1 MENQVKKLGFYLD
14 WSRKKFTLDPDI
26 ISIVYKTFK
35 KLHDEGLV
43 YRGYRLVN
51 YCTFDGTSFSDLE
64 VIHKEK
70 ESSLYFVKYFFE
82 KGGGNIS
89 VATTRPETIIEDVE
103 VTVNTKDKRTKDL
116 KGKNVINPI
125 TNERLPIIVDSS
137 VDMEFGT
144 GALKITPGHDTKDF
158 EIAQRNNIKGE
169 SIIGFEGKIKEGK
182 YKGLY
187 AKQARE
193 KVTEDLEK
201 EGLIEK
207 IEKIIHQVPVC
218 YKCQNV
224 IEPLLMEQWFIKME
238 PLAKPAIEALKKGE
252 IKITPKRFEKVL
264 SDFLENIRD
273 WNISRQIVWGIRIP
287 DFKNKK
293 TGEWVVTER
302 EAPTDGDW
310 EQDTDTFDTWFSSS
324 QWPFATLQTTKP
336 DDFER
341 FYPTDVMETGYDILR
356 WWVARMIMMGLY
368 KTGKIT
374 FRDVVLHGMVNDPK
388 GLKMSKSKGNV
399 VDPLEIVS
407 EYGADALRFAL
418 VFGTGLGN
426 DQALSF
432 PKFQNGRNF
441 ANKLWNMAR
450 FIEINRI
457 QNSKFKI
464 QNSPKNKVDKDI
476 INKVQNLVKDVT
488 KDLDNYNFNFAAE
501 KVYEFAWHEFADK
514 YIEDVKKR
522 IDSNSYAVL
531 DSSYLAIL
539 KLLHPF
545 MPFITEEIYQ
555 KLNLG
560 ESIMVEKWPSAK

>member
-1 MENQVKKLGFYLD
+1 MDKIYSHKETEDRIYKFWEEKGFFKPEVNPKGKPYSIILPPPNANAPLHFGHAMYVIEDILIRYRRMKGDSALWLPGADHAGFETKFVFKKNVQKTGKSRFDYDRDTLYKMIWDFVQSNRPIMENQLKKLGFSLD

-35 KLHDEGLV
+35 KLHDDGLV

-89 VATTRPETIIEDVE
+89 VATTRPETIIADVA
-103 VTVNTKDKRTKDL
+103 VAVNPKDKRYKDL

-125 TNERLPIIVDSS
+125 TNERLPIIFDSS

-144 GALKITPGHDTKDF
+144 GALKITPGHEPKDF
-158 EIAQRNNIKGE
+158 EIAQRNNLKGE
-169 SIIGFEGKIKEGK
+169 SLIGFDGKIKEGK

-193 KVTEDLEK
+193 KVAEDLEK

-207 IEKIIHQVPVC
+207 IEKIIHQAPVC
-218 YKCQNV
+218 YKCQNI
-224 IEPLLMEQWFIKME
+224 IEPLLMEQWFVKME
-238 PLAKPAIEALKKGE
+238 PLAKPAMEALKKGE
-252 IKITPKRFEKVL
+252 IKISPKRLEKVL

-273 WNISRQIVWGIRIP
+273 WNISRQIVWGIRIAA
-287 DFKNKK
+287 FKNKK
-293 TGEWVVTER
+293 TGGWVVTEG
-302 EAPTDGDW
+302 EAPTVGDW

-324 QWPFATLQTTKP
+324 QFPFATLQTTKP

-368 KTGKIT
+368 KTGKIP

-399 VDPLEIVS
+399 VDPLEIV
-407 EYGADALRFAL
+407 
-418 VFGTGLGN
+418 T
-426 DQALSF
+426 
-432 PKFQNGRNF
+432 
-441 ANKLWNMAR
+441 
-450 FIEINRI
+450 
-457 QNSKFKI
+457 
-464 QNSPKNKVDKDI
+464 
-476 INKVQNLVKDVT
+476 
-488 KDLDNYNFNFAAE
+488 
-501 KVYEFAWHEFADK
+501 
-514 YIEDVKKR
+514 
-522 IDSNSYAVL
+522 
-531 DSSYLAIL
+531 
-539 KLLHPF
+539 
-545 MPFITEEIYQ
+545 
-555 KLNLG
+555 
-560 ESIMVEKWPSAK
+560 